1 MPRSREEIR
10 VELARVRNL
19 FEKEFGLEVSFDTFV
34 DNFISAI
41 LDKRA
46 VSWFLTRMDHL
57 SSADLV
63 EARAQVNKKV
73 ETIPPKRVSD
83 PGKPGRRRLYDEK
96 K

>member
-46 VSWFLTRMDHL
+46 ANWFFIQMNHL
-57 SSADLV
+57 SSTDLV
-63 EARAQVNKKV
+63 ETRSQVKKKV